1 MSQVASSGSS
11 SAGAGSPINFDNA
24 YTVFSTYVSDFF
36 SFMADGTPATS
47 IVASLG
53 DAFQASPAV
62 RLPVASCM
70 KPLGAERESTTMMRY
85 AKERKES
92 VIRKMLAT
100 PDLSIPE
107 LARETGISCWTLYD
121 WRKTIRPKEAAD
133 MPGGRPPVKRQ
144 AAQKLT
150 VVVETAGLNE
160 AELGE
165 YCRRH
170 GLYPEEVKAWRT
182 DACQALEGGSISTK
196 AHREALMAEQRQRK
210 VLERELARKDKALA
224 ETAALLALR
233 KKAAA
238 IWGDEEDA

>member
-1 MSQVASSGSS
+1 
-11 SAGAGSPINFDNA
+11 
-24 YTVFSTYVSDFF
+24 
-36 SFMADGTPATS
+36 
-47 IVASLG
+47 
-53 DAFQASPAV
+53 
-62 RLPVASCM
+62 
-70 KPLGAERESTTMMRY
+70 MMRY

-133 MPGGRPPVKRQ
+133 MPGGKPPVKRQ
-144 AAQKLT
+144 TTQKLT

-165 YCRRH
+165 YCRRN

-182 DACQALEGGSISTK
+182 DAYQALEGGLMSAK

-210 VLERELARKDKALA
+210 ALERELARKDKALA